1 VSCSF
6 SRCKDYHI
14 KKDEMDKVCSKHGKV
29 RDVYNKILVGKPEG
43 KRPLGR
49 PWHRWDDD
57 ITVVKE
63 QRQEGM
69 DWIDLA
75 LNRDRWWAHECVI
88 SGFTMTS
95 VNVIIFWDVA
105 PHSSTSVSL
114 YKTIDLRHRSHL
126 HTRCRENLIISHG
139 DLRGC
144 SRRIIKVLISE

>member
-6 SRCKDYHI
+6 SRYKDYHI

-29 RDVYNKILVGKPEG
+29 RNVYNKILVGKPEG

-63 QRQEGM
+63 LRQEGM

-75 LNRDRWWAHECVI
+75 LNRDRWWAHEHGNECVI

-95 VNVIIFWDVA
+95 VKVIIFWDVA
-105 PHSSTSVSL
+105 PHSSVESVQKFHKCSLPPPSEHDYTYNTSPRL
-114 YKTIDLRHRSHL
+114 WR
-126 HTRCRENLIISHG
+126 
-139 DLRGC
+139 
-144 SRRIIKVLISE
+144 